1 MRDESTAQDT
11 WQIELKKVKE
21 IHRERKEGGKK
32 GKVNAYVPCIIL
44 KKKTENKC
52 WPHPWWFSIKET
64 KPS

>member
-1 MRDESTAQDT
+1 MRDESTAQDM

-44 KKKTENKC
+44 KKKNRK
-52 WPHPWWFSIKET
+52 
-64 KPS
+64 

>member
-1 MRDESTAQDT
+1 MKGNFYIKWVVLRDESTAQDM

-44 KKKTENKC
+44 KKKNRK
-52 WPHPWWFSIKET
+52 
-64 KPS
+64 